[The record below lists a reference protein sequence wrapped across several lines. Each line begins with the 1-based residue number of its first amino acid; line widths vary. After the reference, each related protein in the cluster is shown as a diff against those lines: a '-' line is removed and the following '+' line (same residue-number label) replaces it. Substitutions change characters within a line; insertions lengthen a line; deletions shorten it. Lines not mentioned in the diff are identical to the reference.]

1 MTPAAPM
8 RWQRVLALDH
18 LTLLDIAPPDFVGL
32 AAGAGFDAVGLRI
45 APATADES
53 PWPMSPGS
61 RMLADT
67 VARCQD
73 TGVTVLDAE
82 MIRLTPRTDLV
93 AAEAVLEAAAEL
105 KASHL
110 TTIGEDPDLTRLC
123 ERFAEL
129 TRMAA
134 PYGVRPLI
142 EFMAYKTVRTLDDAV
157 AIAAGSGGGV
167 LLDALHIQR
176 CGADIA
182 QIARMDRALLGY
194 VQLCDAPLEPPGE
207 AGLPGDRVLPRGQTP
222 DGGAAAREA
231 RAGRLLPGEGS
242 LPLTEL
248 LSVLPATIPVA
259 VEAPRLSLR
268 DRLTPAEVA
277 ARARR
282 SLDQVLARWRDQS
295 DPRDHRDPR
304 DRRGPRDHRDA
315 AADRDRNVSD

>member
-18 LTLLDIAPPDFVGL
+18 LTLLDIAPPDFVTL

-67 VARCQD
+67 VARCRD
-73 TGVTVLDAE
+73 TGVTVLDTE
-82 MIRLTPRTDLV
+82 TIRLTPRTDLA
-93 AAEAVLEAAAEL
+93 AAEAVIQAAAEL
-105 KASHL
+105 NAPHL
-110 TTIGEDPDLTRLC
+110 TTIGEDPDLARLS

-142 EFMAYKTVRTLDDAV
+142 EFMAYKTVRTLNDAV
-157 AIAAGSGGGV
+157 AIAARSGGGGV

-176 CGADIA
+176 CGADIGR
-182 QIARMDRALLGY
+182 IARTDHGLLGY
-194 VQLCDAPLEPPGE
+194 VQLCDAPLEPPVE
-207 AGLPGDRVLPRGQTP
+207 AGLPGDLVLPRGQTP
-222 DGGAAAREA
+222 DGGAAALEA
-231 RAGRLLPGEGS
+231 RAGRLLPGEGA

-248 LSVLPATIPVA
+248 LSALPAAFPVA

-268 DRLTPAEVA
+268 DQLTPAQFA

-282 SLDQVLARWRDQS
+282 SLDQVLTRWRDASSARQGH
-295 DPRDHRDPR
+295 DANAG
-304 DRRGPRDHRDA
+304 RGQ
-315 AADRDRNVSD
+315 NVSD

>member
-18 LTLLDIAPPDFVGL
+18 LTLLDIAPPDFVTL

-67 VARCQD
+67 VTRCRD
-73 TGVTVLDAE
+73 TGVTVLDTE
-82 MIRLTPRTDLV
+82 TIRLTPRTDLA
-93 AAEAVLEAAAEL
+93 AAEAVIQAAAEL
-105 KASHL
+105 NAPHL
-110 TTIGEDPDLTRLC
+110 TTIGEDPDLARLS

-142 EFMAYKTVRTLDDAV
+142 EFMAYKTVRTLNDAV
-157 AIAAGSGGGV
+157 AIAARSGGGGV

-176 CGADIA
+176 CGADIG
-182 QIARMDRALLGY
+182 QIARTDHGLLGY
-194 VQLCDAPLEPPGE
+194 VQLCDAPLEPPVE
-207 AGLPGDRVLPRGQTP
+207 AGLPGDLVLPRGQTP
-222 DGGAAAREA
+222 DGGAAALEA
-231 RAGRLLPGEGS
+231 RAGRLLPGEGA

-248 LSVLPATIPVA
+248 LSALPAALPVA

-268 DRLTPAEVA
+268 DQLTPAQFA

-282 SLDQVLARWRDQS
+282 SLDQVLTRWRDASSARQ
-295 DPRDHRDPR
+295 
-304 DRRGPRDHRDA
+304 GRDA
-315 AADRDRNVSD
+315 NAGRGQNLSD

>member
-18 LTLLDIAPPDFVGL
+18 LTLLDIAPPDFVAL

-67 VARCQD
+67 VARCRD
-73 TGVTVLDAE
+73 TGVTVLDTE
-82 MIRLTPRTDLV
+82 TIRLTPRTDL
-93 AAEAVLEAAAEL
+93 ATAEAVLQAAAEL
-105 KASHL
+105 NAPHL
-110 TTIGEDPDLTRLC
+110 TTIGEDPDLARLS

-142 EFMAYKTVRTLDDAV
+142 EFMAYKTVRTLADAV
-157 AIAAGSGGGV
+157 AIAARSGGGGV

-176 CGADIA
+176 CGADIG
-182 QIARMDRALLGY
+182 QIARTDRGLLGY

-207 AGLPGDRVLPRGQTP
+207 AGLPGDRILPRGQTP
-222 DGGAAAREA
+222 DGGAAALEA
-231 RAGRLLPGEGS
+231 RAARLLPGEGA

-248 LSVLPATIPVA
+248 LSALPAALPVA

-268 DRLTPAEVA
+268 DQLTPAQFA

-282 SLDQVLARWRDQS
+282 SLDQVLTRWRDASAAHQG
-295 DPRDHRDPR
+295 RDANA
-304 DRRGPRDHRDA
+304 RRGQ
-315 AADRDRNVSD
+315 NVSD

>member
-18 LTLLDIAPPDFVGL
+18 LTLLDIAPPDFVTL

-67 VARCQD
+67 VTRCRD
-73 TGVTVLDAE
+73 TGVTVLDTE
-82 MIRLTPRTDLV
+82 TIRLTPRTDLA
-93 AAEAVLEAAAEL
+93 AAEAVIQAAAEL
-105 KASHL
+105 NAPHL
-110 TTIGEDPDLTRLC
+110 TTIGEDPDLARLS

-142 EFMAYKTVRTLDDAV
+142 EFMAYKTVRTLNDAV
-157 AIAAGSGGGV
+157 AIAARSGGGGV

-176 CGADIA
+176 CGADIGR
-182 QIARMDRALLGY
+182 IARTDHGLLGY
-194 VQLCDAPLEPPGE
+194 VQLCDAPLEPPVE
-207 AGLPGDRVLPRGQTP
+207 AGLPGDLVLPRGQTP
-222 DGGAAAREA
+222 DGGAAALEA
-231 RAGRLLPGEGS
+231 RAGRLLPGEGA

-248 LSVLPATIPVA
+248 LSALPAALPVA

-268 DRLTPAEVA
+268 DQLTPAQFA

-282 SLDQVLARWRDQS
+282 SLDQVLTRWRDASSARQG
-295 DPRDHRDPR
+295 RDANA
-304 DRRGPRDHRDA
+304 RRGQ
-315 AADRDRNVSD
+315 NVSD

>member
-8 RWQRVLALDH
+8 RWQRALGLDH
-18 LTLLDIAPPDFVGL
+18 LTLLDIAPPDFVAL

-67 VARCQD
+67 VARCRD
-73 TGVTVLDAE
+73 TGVTVLDTE
-82 MIRLTPRTDLV
+82 TIRLTPRTDL
-93 AAEAVLEAAAEL
+93 AATEAVLHAAAEL
-105 KASHL
+105 NARHL
-110 TTIGEDPDLTRLC
+110 TTIAEDPDLTRLSD
-123 ERFAEL
+123 RFAEL
-129 TRMAA
+129 TRIAA

-157 AIAAGSGGGV
+157 AIAARSGGGGV
-167 LLDALHIQR
+167 LLDALHIRR
-176 CGADIA
+176 CGADIG
-182 QIARMDRALLGY
+182 QIARIDPVLLGY

-207 AGLPGDRVLPRGQTP
+207 ADLPGDWVLPRGQTP
-222 DGGAAAREA
+222 DGGAAALEA
-231 RAGRLLPGEGS
+231 RAGRLLPGEGA

-248 LSVLPATIPVA
+248 LSVLPAAIPVA

-268 DRLTPAEVA
+268 DRLTPAQFA

-282 SLDQVLARWRDQS
+282 SLDQVLAQWRDAS
-295 DPRDHRDPR
+295 AARDQR
-304 DRRGPRDHRDA
+304 
-315 AADRDRNVSD
+315 VSD

>member
-18 LTLLDIAPPDFVGL
+18 LTLLDIAPPDFVTL

-67 VARCQD
+67 VTRCRD
-73 TGVTVLDAE
+73 TGVTVLDTE
-82 MIRLTPRTDLV
+82 TIRLTPRTDLA
-93 AAEAVLEAAAEL
+93 AAEAVIQAAAEL
-105 KASHL
+105 NAPHL
-110 TTIGEDPDLTRLC
+110 TTIGEDPDLARLS

-142 EFMAYKTVRTLDDAV
+142 EFMAYKTVRTLNDAV
-157 AIAAGSGGGV
+157 AIAARSGGGGV

-176 CGADIA
+176 CGADIG
-182 QIARMDRALLGY
+182 QIARTDHGLLGY
-194 VQLCDAPLEPPGE
+194 VQLCDAPLEPPVE
-207 AGLPGDRVLPRGQTP
+207 AGLPGDLVLPRGQTP
-222 DGGAAAREA
+222 DGGAAALEA
-231 RAGRLLPGEGS
+231 RAGRLLPGEGA

-248 LSVLPATIPVA
+248 LSALPAALPVA

-268 DRLTPAEVA
+268 DQLTPAQFA

-282 SLDQVLARWRDQS
+282 SLDQVLTRWRDASSARQ
-295 DPRDHRDPR
+295 
-304 DRRGPRDHRDA
+304 GRDA
-315 AADRDRNVSD
+315 NAGRGQNVSD

>member
-18 LTLLDIAPPDFVGL
+18 LTLLDIAPPDFVAL

-67 VARCQD
+67 VARCRD
-73 TGVTVLDAE
+73 TGVTVLDTE
-82 MIRLTPRTDLV
+82 TIRLTPRTDLA
-93 AAEAVLEAAAEL
+93 AAEAVLQAAAEL
-105 KASHL
+105 NAPHL
-110 TTIGEDPDLTRLC
+110 TTIGEDPDLARLS

-142 EFMAYKTVRTLDDAV
+142 EFMAYKTVRTLNDAV
-157 AIAAGSGGGV
+157 AIAARSGGGGV

-176 CGADIA
+176 CGADIGR
-182 QIARMDRALLGY
+182 IARTDRGLLGY
-194 VQLCDAPLEPPGE
+194 VQLCDAPLEPPVE
-207 AGLPGDRVLPRGQTP
+207 AGLPGDLVLPRGQTP
-222 DGGAAAREA
+222 DGGAAALEA
-231 RAGRLLPGEGS
+231 RAGRLLPGEGA

-248 LSVLPATIPVA
+248 LSALPAALPVA

-268 DRLTPAEVA
+268 DQLTPAQFA

-282 SLDQVLARWRDQS
+282 SLDQVLTRWRDASSARQ
-295 DPRDHRDPR
+295 
-304 DRRGPRDHRDA
+304 GRDA
-315 AADRDRNVSD
+315 NAGRGQNVSD

>member
-8 RWQRVLALDH
+8 RWQRALGLDH
-18 LTLLDIAPPDFVGL
+18 LTLLDIAPPDFVAL

-67 VARCQD
+67 VARCRD
-73 TGVTVLDAE
+73 TGVTVLDTE
-82 MIRLTPRTDLV
+82 TIRLTPRTDL
-93 AAEAVLEAAAEL
+93 AATEAVLHAAAEL
-105 KASHL
+105 NARHL
-110 TTIGEDPDLTRLC
+110 TTIAEDPDLTRLSD
-123 ERFAEL
+123 RFAEL
-129 TRMAA
+129 TRIAA

-157 AIAAGSGGGV
+157 AIAARSGGGGV
-167 LLDALHIQR
+167 LLDALHIRR
-176 CGADIA
+176 CGADIG
-182 QIARMDRALLGY
+182 QVARIDPVLLGY

-207 AGLPGDRVLPRGQTP
+207 ADLPGDWVLPRGQTP
-222 DGGAAAREA
+222 DGGAAALEA
-231 RAGRLLPGEGS
+231 RAGRLLPGEGA

-248 LSVLPATIPVA
+248 LSVLPAAIPVA

-268 DRLTPAEVA
+268 DRLTPAQFA

-282 SLDQVLARWRDQS
+282 SLDQVLAQWRDAS
-295 DPRDHRDPR
+295 AARDQR
-304 DRRGPRDHRDA
+304 
-315 AADRDRNVSD
+315 VSD

>member
-8 RWQRVLALDH
+8 RWQRALGLDH
-18 LTLLDIAPPDFVGL
+18 LTLLDIAPPDFVAL

-67 VARCQD
+67 VARCRD
-73 TGVTVLDAE
+73 TGVTVLDTE
-82 MIRLTPRTDLV
+82 TIRLTPRTDL
-93 AAEAVLEAAAEL
+93 AATEAVLHAAAEL
-105 KASHL
+105 KARHL
-110 TTIGEDPDLTRLC
+110 TTIAEDPDLTRLS

-129 TRMAA
+129 TRIAA

-157 AIAAGSGGGV
+157 AIAARSGGGGV
-167 LLDALHIQR
+167 LLDALHIRR
-176 CGADIA
+176 CGADIG
-182 QIARMDRALLGY
+182 QVARIDPVLLGY

-207 AGLPGDRVLPRGQTP
+207 ADLPGDWVLPRGQTP
-222 DGGAAAREA
+222 DGGAAALEA
-231 RAGRLLPGEGS
+231 RAGRLLPGEGA

-248 LSVLPATIPVA
+248 LSVLPAAIPVA

-268 DRLTPAEVA
+268 DRLTPAQFA

-282 SLDQVLARWRDQS
+282 SLDQVLAQWRDAS
-295 DPRDHRDPR
+295 AARDQK
-304 DRRGPRDHRDA
+304 
-315 AADRDRNVSD
+315 VSD

>member
-18 LTLLDIAPPDFVGL
+18 LTLLDIAPPDFVAL

-67 VARCQD
+67 VARCRD
-73 TGVTVLDAE
+73 TGVTVLDTE
-82 MIRLTPRTDLV
+82 TIRLTPRTDLA
-93 AAEAVLEAAAEL
+93 AAEAVLQAAAEL
-105 KASHL
+105 NAPHL
-110 TTIGEDPDLTRLC
+110 TTIGEDPDLARLS

-142 EFMAYKTVRTLDDAV
+142 EFMAYKTVRTLNDAV
-157 AIAAGSGGGV
+157 AIAARSGGGGV

-176 CGADIA
+176 CGADIG
-182 QIARMDRALLGY
+182 QIARTDHGLLGY
-194 VQLCDAPLEPPGE
+194 VQLCDAPLEPPVE
-207 AGLPGDRVLPRGQTP
+207 AGLPGDLVLPRGQTP
-222 DGGAAAREA
+222 DGGAAALEA
-231 RAGRLLPGEGS
+231 RAGRLLPGEGA

-248 LSVLPATIPVA
+248 LSALPAALPVA

-268 DRLTPAEVA
+268 DQLTPAQFA

-282 SLDQVLARWRDQS
+282 SLDQVLTRWRDVSSARQ
-295 DPRDHRDPR
+295 
-304 DRRGPRDHRDA
+304 GRDA
-315 AADRDRNVSD
+315 NAGRGQNVSD

>member
-8 RWQRVLALDH
+8 RWQRSLGLDH
-18 LTLLDIAPPDFVGL
+18 LTLLDIAPPDFVAL

-67 VARCQD
+67 VARCRD
-73 TGVTVLDAE
+73 TGVTVLDTE
-82 MIRLTPRTDLV
+82 TIRLTPRADLA
-93 AAEAVLEAAAEL
+93 AAEAVLHAAAEL
-105 KASHL
+105 NARHL
-110 TTIGEDPDLTRLC
+110 TTIAEDPDLTRLS

-129 TRMAA
+129 TRIAA

-157 AIAAGSGGGV
+157 AIAARSGGGGV
-167 LLDALHIQR
+167 LLDALHIRR
-176 CGADIA
+176 CGADIG
-182 QIARMDRALLGY
+182 QIARIDPVLLGY

-207 AGLPGDRVLPRGQTP
+207 ADLPGDWVLPRGQTP
-222 DGGAAAREA
+222 GGGAAALEA
-231 RAGRLLPGEGS
+231 RAGRLLPGEGA

-248 LSVLPATIPVA
+248 LSVLPAAIPVA

-268 DRLTPAEVA
+268 DRLTPAQFA

-282 SLDQVLARWRDQS
+282 SLDQVLAQWRDAS
-295 DPRDHRDPR
+295 AARDQE
-304 DRRGPRDHRDA
+304 
-315 AADRDRNVSD
+315 VSD

>member
-1 MTPAAPM
+1 MTPAAPR

-18 LTLLDIAPPDFVGL
+18 LTLLDVAPPDFVAL

-67 VARCQD
+67 VACCRD
-73 TGVTVLDAE
+73 TGVSVLDTE
-82 MIRLTPRTDLV
+82 TIRLTPRTDV
-93 AAEAVLEAAAEL
+93 AEAEPVLQAAAEL
-105 KASHL
+105 NARHL
-110 TTIGEDPDLTRLC
+110 TAIGEDPDLARLC

-134 PYGVRPLI
+134 AYGVRPLI

-157 AIAAGSGGGV
+157 AIAARSGGGGV

-176 CGADIA
+176 CGADIG
-182 QIARMDRALLGY
+182 QIARMDRGLLGY
-194 VQLCDAPLEPPGE
+194 VQLCDAPLDPPGE

-222 DGGAAAREA
+222 DGGAAALEA
-231 RAGRLLPGEGS
+231 RAGRLLPGEGE
-242 LPLTEL
+242 LPLTGL
-248 LSVLPATIPVA
+248 LAALPAATPVA

-268 DRLTPAEVA
+268 DRLTPEQFA
-277 ARARR
+277 ARARH
-282 SLDQVLARWRDQS
+282 SLDQVLARWQDAQGARDPQGAQDPRAGEGRRDARDQ
-295 DPRDHRDPR
+295 
-304 DRRGPRDHRDA
+304 
-315 AADRDRNVSD
+315 NVSD